1 MAIPGI
7 QRAIEIAETQCAE
20 SFSLEVNGTTEQE
33 KAALSKELYTNILDA
48 LIKEA
53 EATHLDPWAVFLW
66 AAFGVPPGDGSR
78 IQRVFQCG
86 NGVRGPLGVLISR
99 SSGTER

>member
-1 MAIPGI
+1 MKSLS
-7 QRAIEIAETQCAE
+7 IALTGC
-20 SFSLEVNGTTEQE
+20 
-33 KAALSKELYTNILDA
+33 ILVLFLLASGMSVRYLMD
-48 LIKEA
+48 
-53 EATHLDPWAVFLW
+53 LDPWAVFLW